1 MTSHLNLAQALQI
14 GEEPELV
21 AFTGGGGKTTLLFAL
36 ALRLPGKLLL
46 TTTTRMFA
54 AQIDNAA
61 LRLPARICRYPD
73 LEALDNEFPTSGK
86 WIIIGPPQADK
97 VTGVPL
103 ALPRDLLARPDIDFV
118 LVEADGA
125 KMLPIKAPAAHE
137 PALPIGVTLV
147 VPVAG
152 IDALGAPIQAVAHR
166 PELAARLL
174 HKQLHNA
181 LTAADIATLLG
192 HPEGGLKDVPAAARA
207 IPVINKVET
216 PGQLQA
222 ARAIARLILRQAPV
236 PQVVLSSAQAAD
248 PVIEVQRRVT
258 AIVLAAGQSRRM
270 GRSKQLLPWGETTM
284 LGQTL
289 RNLKESAVHD
299 ILVVTGADAA
309 QVAAVAQAENVPTLH
324 NERYAGGE
332 MLLSLQTAVAQLP
345 SNRSAVLVMLA
356 DQPLVTSAVIDQL
369 LHAYARGQ
377 GAIIAPQYGSRRGN
391 PVLIGRPH
399 FAELLAL
406 PPDAAPR
413 DLLRRHPVALVPVPT
428 DAILQD
434 IDNLDDYHRHQPT

>member
-1 MTSHLNLAQALQI
+1 MTNHLNLAQALQI

-36 ALRLPGKLLL
+36 ARQLPGKVLL

-54 AQIDNAA
+54 AQIDSAA
-61 LRLPARICRYPD
+61 LRLPARVCRYPD
-73 LEALDNEFPTSGK
+73 LEALDNAFPTSGK
-86 WIIIGPPQADK
+86 WILIGPPQDDK

-137 PALPIGVTLV
+137 PALPLGVTLA

-152 IDALGAPIQAVAHR
+152 IDALGVPIQAAAHR

-174 HKQLHNA
+174 HKQPHDA
-181 LTAADIATLLG
+181 LTAADIATLLS
-192 HPEGGLKDVPAAARA
+192 HPEGGLKDVPAAARI

-216 PGQLQA
+216 PFQLQE
-222 ARAIARLILRQAPV
+222 ARSIARLILRQAPV
-236 PQVVLSSAQAAD
+236 SQVVLSSAQADD

-258 AIVLAAGQSRRM
+258 AVVLAAGQSSRM

-289 RNLKESAVHD
+289 RNLKASAVHD

-309 QVAAVAQAENVPTLH
+309 QIAAIAQAENVPTLH
-324 NERYAGGE
+324 NERYARGE

-345 SNRSAVLVMLA
+345 SDRSAVLVMLA
-356 DQPLVTSAVIDQL
+356 DQPLVTSAVIDEL
-369 LHAYARGQ
+369 LQAYARGQ
-377 GAIIAPQYGSRRGN
+377 GAIIAPQYKSRRGN

-413 DLLRRHPVALVPVPT
+413 DLLRRHPVTLVPVLT

-434 IDNLDDYHRHQPT
+434 IDNLDDYNRHLPT